1 MGMVEM
7 EKQQELPLTLPP
19 RNHLWIH
26 IPIALFIGM
35 TLFSIYQAKS
45 HELDLMSDRN
55 KLAAEMVKACIETK
69 PLRWELNA
77 SAYLGP
83 RVKCVRAEVKPKRR
97 R

>member
-1 MGMVEM
+1 M

-35 TLFSIYQAKS
+35 TLFSIYQSKS
-45 HELDLMSDRN
+45 HQLETMNDRN
-55 KLAAEMVKACIETK
+55 KLAAAMVKACIDTN

-83 RVKCVRAEVKPKRR
+83 RVKCVRAEFKRKVKPKRR